1 MNDHRTALD
10 TALRQGMTPK
20 EFAHTVGI
28 SVSWAYRLA
37 WELGFQSVYI
47 SYAERKL
54 INELR
59 LKTQR
64 SAAN

>member
-37 WELGFQSVYI
+37 WELGFRSVYI
-47 SYAERKL
+47 SEGER
-54 INELR
+54 R
-59 LKTQR
+59 LLDQVRKQTL
-64 SAAN
+64 SP

>member
-37 WELGFQSVYI
+37 WELGFRSVYV
-47 SYAERKL
+47 SEGER
-54 INELR
+54 R
-59 LKTQR
+59 LLDQVRKQTLSQ
-64 SAAN
+64 

>member
-1 MNDHRTALD
+1 MNDLRSDLD

-47 SYAERKL
+47 SCAERKL

-59 LKTQR
+59 LKTER
-64 SAAN
+64 RAIN